1 MYYHNLSQKFNKVVE
16 SNFNNQALRFEKNE
30 ITYGVLNQKSKSYA
44 ELLFNLGF
52 KKGDVLCIVNRKK
65 YEAYGMM
72 IACLK
77 SGIAY
82 VNLDEDNPLIRT
94 KKIIDRCVPKG
105 IFEDSNSSIFK
116 IFCSEN
122 GILHLNTELAFTN
135 ESKPKPNNI
144 SSVDG
149 NTIAYIMFTS
159 GSTGEP
165 KGVAVTHQNLLHFT
179 EWIGKRYNITS
190 EDNFANLSPMYFDN
204 SVFDFYGALFN
215 GASLSAIPKNKMANP
230 KELVQFV
237 DNMKCTIWFSVPS
250 LLIFLINMK
259 VLSNEV
265 LQSIRVFTFGGEGF
279 PKSNLKKL
287 YDIYNK
293 TANIINVYGPTEG
306 TCICSSYDISENDF
320 VDMTELPSLGIINP
334 NFSYEINTSESVD
347 GDVGELIIIGPNVAA
362 GYYNL
367 PDKTE
372 KVFGTY
378 QNGAHYL
385 NRYYKTG
392 DLVKELEGLLYFKG
406 RKDNQIKHM
415 GYRIELE
422 EIENAMSTIPYVK
435 ESAVVYR
442 RLNDSYGKIIA
453 YIVSEFEDNVNEI
466 KEELKNKIPH
476 YMIPSKIKFLNI
488 LPKNANG
495 KIDRKK
501 LIEKN

>member
-1 MYYHNLSQKFNKVVE
+1 MYHHNLSQKFKKVVE

-30 ITYGVLNQKSKSYA
+30 ITYSALNKKSKSYA
-44 ELLFNLGF
+44 DLLFHLGF
-52 KKGDVLCIVNRKK
+52 QKGDVLCIVNRKK
-65 YEAYGMM
+65 YEAYAMM

-116 IFCSEN
+116 ILCSEN
-122 GILHLNTELAFTN
+122 EILHFNTELAFTN
-135 ESKPKPNNI
+135 ESKPRPNNI
-144 SSVDG
+144 SSFDG
-149 NTIAYIMFTS
+149 NTIAYIIFTS

-179 EWIGKRYNITS
+179 EWVGKRYKITS

-215 GASLSAIPKNKMANP
+215 GAGLSPIPKNKMANP

-265 LQSIRVFTFGGEGF
+265 LQSIRVFSFGGEGF

-287 YDIYNK
+287 YDIYKK
-293 TANIINVYGPTEG
+293 TAEIINVYGPTEG
-306 TCICSSYDISENDF
+306 TCICSSHDISENDF
-320 VDMTELPSLGIINP
+320 IDMTQLPSLGIINP
-334 NFSYEINTSESVD
+334 NFSYEIDKSESND
-347 GDVGELIIIGPNVAA
+347 GDVGELIIIGPNVAS
-362 GYYNL
+362 GYYNF
-367 PDKTE
+367 PEKTQE
-372 KVFGTY
+372 VFGIY
-378 QNGAHYL
+378 QTGTHYL

-422 EIENAMSTIPYVK
+422 EIENAMNTIPYIK

-453 YIVSEFEDNVNEI
+453 YIVSEIEDDVNKI
-466 KEELKNKIPH
+466 KEELKNKIPQ
-476 YMIPSKIKFLNI
+476 YMIPSKIKFMKI

-495 KIDRKK
+495 KIDRKQ
-501 LIEKN
+501 LMQN